1 MESMTRHVYV
11 KCYPR
16 RKSCTRKIEGR
27 RRVKIPPLGRMK
39 KMMMVIRNLPII
51 LMDIEDT
58 KTTTAVAVAGII
70 EEIDH
75 IMAEGD
81 IMMIEGEMTVVG
93 EIIMI
98 VVVVMGVGGTIIG
111 TVAEGEEAGVMTG
124 GTMVEE
130 GGINRMS
137 VNPPPMIA
145 AVDVRGV
152 GASLDPPLEVEVG
165 ATPHRMMDLDHQAA
179 THLGVIV
186 EAILEVSPARPLG
199 IHTIRRH
206 KIKNANEATL
216 LTLRE
221 MKRRSTV
228 GPIQTH
234 QSRKVMLM
242 PSQKISAPSLYLN
255 LS

>member
-1 MESMTRHVYV
+1 
-11 KCYPR
+11 
-16 RKSCTRKIEGR
+16 
-27 RRVKIPPLGRMK
+27 MK
-39 KMMMVIRNLPII
+39 EMMVIRNLRII

-58 KTTTAVAVAGII
+58 KTTTAVAVAGIL

-81 IMMIEGEMTVVG
+81 IMMIEGEMTVVVG

-98 VVVVMGVGGTIIG
+98 VVVMGVEGTIIG
-111 TVAEGEEAGVMTG
+111 TVVEGEEAGVMTG

-165 ATPHRMMDLDHQAA
+165 ATHHLLDLDHQAA

-186 EAILEVSPARPLG
+186 EAIPEVSPARPLG
-199 IHTIRRH
+199 IHTTRRH

-234 QSRKVMLM
+234 QSRKVMRM

>member
-1 MESMTRHVYV
+1 
-11 KCYPR
+11 
-16 RKSCTRKIEGR
+16 
-27 RRVKIPPLGRMK
+27 VKIPPLGRMK
-39 KMMMVIRNLPII
+39 EMMMVIRNLPII

-58 KTTTAVAVAGII
+58 KTTTAVVVAGII

-75 IMAEGD
+75 IMAEGG
-81 IMMIEGEMTVVG
+81 IMMIEGEMTVVVG

-98 VVVVMGVGGTIIG
+98 VVVVMGVGGISIG
-111 TVAEGEEAGVMTG
+111 TAVEGEEEAGVMTG

-165 ATPHRMMDLDHQAA
+165 AIPHRMMDLDHQAA

-199 IHTIRRH
+199 IHTTRRH
-206 KIKNANEATL
+206 KIKNASEATL

>member
-1 MESMTRHVYV
+1 MRHVYV

-39 KMMMVIRNLPII
+39 EMMVIRNLRII

-81 IMMIEGEMTVVG
+81 IMMIEGEMTVVVG
-93 EIIMI
+93 DIIMI

-111 TVAEGEEAGVMTG
+111 TAAEGEEAGVMTG

-165 ATPHRMMDLDHQAA
+165 ATHHLLDLDHQAA

-186 EAILEVSPARPLG
+186 EAIPEVSPARPLG
-199 IHTIRRH
+199 IHTTRRH

-234 QSRKVMLM
+234 QSRKVMLT